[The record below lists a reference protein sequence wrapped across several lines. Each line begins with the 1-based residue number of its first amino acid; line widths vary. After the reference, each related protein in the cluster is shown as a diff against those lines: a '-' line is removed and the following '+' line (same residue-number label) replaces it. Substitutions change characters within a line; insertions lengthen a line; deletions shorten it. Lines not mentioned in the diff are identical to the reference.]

1 MPDNDLLKPSLAQDK
16 LQQPIYSVGALI
28 AAAFFGGA
36 FAVPIVAFEN
46 ARRQQRLGKDM
57 LWLVVAI
64 IASLGILYAAIV
76 SQVQA
81 AEFDT
86 RFVRIV
92 NRATGFALV
101 GAFYVLHR
109 TAYRT
114 QRFTGVDN
122 PSPYAIVII
131 AVLAGAGITVA
142 LLPLLREI
150 ATAGGL

>member
-1 MPDNDLLKPSLAQDK
+1 VQDNDLLKPSLAQDK

-57 LWLVVAI
+57 LWLAVAM

-76 SQVQA
+76 NQVQST
-81 AEFDT
+81 EFDA

-101 GAFYVLHR
+101 GLFYVLHR

-114 QRFTGVDN
+114 QQFTGTDN
-122 PSPYAIVII
+122 PSPYVIVIF
-131 AVLAGAGITVA
+131 AVLVGAGITVV
-142 LLPLLREI
+142 LLPLLKQV
-150 ATAGGL
+150 AMAGGL